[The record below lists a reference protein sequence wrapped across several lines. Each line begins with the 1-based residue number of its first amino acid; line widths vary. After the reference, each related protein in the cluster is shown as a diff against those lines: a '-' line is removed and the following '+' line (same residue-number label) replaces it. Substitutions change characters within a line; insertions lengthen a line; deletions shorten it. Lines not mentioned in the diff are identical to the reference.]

1 MRASVGMVKERLDLL
16 PDELAEFCQRWRVTE
31 LSLIGSMPPDDVGSD
46 ESVEFLVRFEPGVM
60 RRYADAV
67 AMERELADLVG
78 RDVELVDCRSVVDW
92 SDNLFRRKA
101 ILESGQVVYSASGGR
116 G

>member
-1 MRASVGMVKERLDLL
+1 MRVSVGMVKERLDLSL
-16 PDELAEFCQRWRVTE
+16 DELAEFCQRWRVTE

-67 AMERELADLVG
+67 AMERELAELAGRHVDLV
-78 RDVELVDCRSVVDW
+78 DYRSVVDW
-92 SDNLFRRKA
+92 SDNYIRRRT
-101 ILESGQVVYSASGGR
+101 ILESARTVYAA
-116 G
+116 